1 MAVLISTVGRSGSSI
16 FFDALGA
23 AMRARNP
30 AVREV
35 YEPYLWTPAP
45 IPLSKRRFTTSE
57 LNIEGIHVHCQT
69 PLFLAGRNALHDAWL
84 RQIFAPVPGQSLGNV
99 LVKMIR
105 GCGRLEAMLTLLP
118 DLKVI
123 VITRNVVDTVNSGLG
138 MFSFFGDEFH
148 PSDKRRFPAELA
160 ARFGVQVDT
169 SQLLHELDWAVLWWR
184 YMTAASFDVAARY
197 PGRVML
203 VAYEDFALDRVAR
216 LKSVLEFLSIDA
228 AYCNSEVLS
237 RPAGPVTGHR
247 HIDMAQITALA
258 EPLNWYLEQL
268 EQVGFLLKNREAMA
282 QNILLRCEQRAY
294 RAAIMANR
302 TSAYTATQWRHLAH
316 RASVRRSAAF

>member
-1 MAVLISTVGRSGSSI
+1 M
-16 FFDALGA
+16 
-23 AMRARNP
+23 
-30 AVREV
+30 
-35 YEPYLWTPAP
+35 
-45 IPLSKRRFTTSE
+45 
-57 LNIEGIHVHCQT
+57 
-69 PLFLAGRNALHDAWL
+69 
-84 RQIFAPVPGQSLGNV
+84 
-99 LVKMIR
+99 
-105 GCGRLEAMLTLLP
+105 TLLP

-123 VITRNVVDTVNSGLG
+123 VITHNLVDTVNSGLG

-148 PSDKRRFPAELA
+148 PSDKRRFPAALV

-169 SQLLHELDWAVLWWR
+169 SQLLQELDWAVVWWR

-203 VAYEDFALDRVAR
+203 VAYEDFALDRVPR

-228 AYCNSEVLS
+228 AYCISEGLS
-237 RPAGPVTGHR
+237 RPAEPVTGQR

-268 EQVGFLLKNREAMA
+268 QQVGFLLKNREAMT

-294 RAAIMANR
+294 RTAIVA
-302 TSAYTATQWRHLAH
+302 
-316 RASVRRSAAF
+316 